1 MSQQI
6 RKTKQEREQ
15 KVAKTQ
21 KKIRCSDTYIR
32 YCCFVI

>member
-6 RKTKQEREQ
+6 HKTKQEREQ

-21 KKIRCSDTYIR
+21 KKIAVPTLI
-32 YCCFVI
+32 FVIVVL